1 MLFKDQ
7 LNIYMKELNCTAK
20 QISEISE
27 LSAASLS
34 RYRNGERIPETKS
47 NTLNSIAKALAHLSS
62 TTPAHVRGHCRAVLR
77 VAPCGRSP
85 LYAPRPRRQPS
96 PSTSLLCLWT
106 VTAVAATFSQPFVV
120 VYSGRGALS
129 CLLSDA

>member
-34 RYRNGERIPETKS
+34 RYRNGERIP
-47 NTLNSIAKALAHLSS
+47 
-62 TTPAHVRGHCRAVLR
+62 
-77 VAPCGRSP
+77 
-85 LYAPRPRRQPS
+85 
-96 PSTSLLCLWT
+96 
-106 VTAVAATFSQPFVV
+106 
-120 VYSGRGALS
+120 
-129 CLLSDA
+129 